1 MVVASS
7 FVVELTHTHRRVKQ
21 LEQRVESLIDLL
33 AVNGQHNDDQASTG
47 TPASVFTASVETDY
61 PVASATTAYSTPEE
75 TSANQSKDYGQIP
88 AYDPIEAEMIT
99 EDHASLLLK
108 QFRESFILSFPFVV
122 VPASANVNTMRRHQ
136 PFLFL
141 AIMATMTFK
150 TPIIQHALA
159 EEFKSQIASRI
170 IGYSHKS
177 LEILMGLLIYAAWYH
192 FFYRPKNQQL
202 SVVIQLCVAMTQDL
216 SLAKDQKD
224 KARILD
230 PKRSPREA
238 IERSSAEKRAF
249 LGTYFVVAA

>member
-1 MVVASS
+1 MK
-7 FVVELTHTHRRVKQ
+7 L

-33 AVNGQHNDDQASTG
+33 AVNGQNNSSQAPNS
-47 TPASVFTASVETDY
+47 TPASVSTVPAETVHPEVSAS
-61 PVASATTAYSTPEE
+61 PAYSTPEE
-75 TSANQSKDYGQIP
+75 TSANPPKDYGQID
-88 AYDPIEAEMIT
+88 AYDPIEAGMIT
-99 EDHASLLLK
+99 EERASLLLE
-108 QFRESFILSFPFVV
+108 QFKESFILSFPFVV
-122 VPASANVNTMRRHQ
+122 VPASANMDTVRRHQ

-141 AIMATMTFK
+141 AIMATMTFE
-150 TPIIQHALA
+150 TPTIQHALS

-177 LEILMGLLIYAAWYH
+177 LEILKGLLVYAAWYH

-216 SLAKDQKD
+216 CLAKDQKD
-224 KARILD
+224 KAQMLD

-238 IERSSAEKRAF
+238 IERVSAEKRAF